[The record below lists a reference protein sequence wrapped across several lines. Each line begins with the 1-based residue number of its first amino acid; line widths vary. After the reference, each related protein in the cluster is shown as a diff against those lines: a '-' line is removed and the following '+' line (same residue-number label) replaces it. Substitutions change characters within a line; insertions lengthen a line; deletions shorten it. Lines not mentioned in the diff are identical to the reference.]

1 MATEAS
7 APQRAK
13 ELSEAQIEQLQGVYS
28 GALKGAVAE
37 CGVESVPDLL
47 LDMAKRM
54 EHEARRL
61 KAGPP
66 VDAKASHTQL
76 MIALGKKE
84 ENVMK
89 GGFDEGPSLPQKVLD
104 MAYHMFYILYGDRGL
119 RGPRYLQPLRC
130 ARAET
135 VVGFGQ
141 D

>member
-1 MATEAS
+1 MATEAT

-13 ELSEAQIEQLQGVYS
+13 ELSEAQIEQMQGVFT
-28 GALKGAVAE
+28 GALNGAVAE

-76 MIALGKKE
+76 MISLGKKYVE
-84 ENVMK
+84 
-89 GGFDEGPSLPQKVLD
+89 GGDAKLGEDWEGEPPEVIHCS
-104 MAYHMFYILYGDRGL
+104 R
-119 RGPRYLQPLRC
+119 
-130 ARAET
+130 
-135 VVGFGQ
+135 
-141 D
+141 